1 MLCTHE
7 LPVYLVRGLE
17 GVHLANKC
25 DLRAQVRR
33 GSEGGKAWEQGAIIK
48 VAAASERAFS
58 KKRLF

>member
-1 MLCTHE
+1 M
-7 LPVYLVRGLE
+7 YLFCFAHMSYLSLE